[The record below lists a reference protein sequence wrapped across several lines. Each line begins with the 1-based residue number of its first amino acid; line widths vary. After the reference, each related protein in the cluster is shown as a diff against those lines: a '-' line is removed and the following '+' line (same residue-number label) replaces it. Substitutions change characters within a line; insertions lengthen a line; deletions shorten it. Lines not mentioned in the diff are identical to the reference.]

1 MASAHA
7 KAKVSTVKPSNKA
20 ASTRRS
26 DAPQGSSE
34 GSTSESAWGQP
45 HEMDT
50 PSSGDESVE
59 NESNLKLLPLKQ
71 GKPTQD
77 PHPSSSKST
86 DPNPTIDVPEG
97 ERDFSKRIEQFL
109 GADRTP
115 LSDSFDTDLEGDSA
129 RTSLALSDDDW
140 GHPSDKGLLL
150 KNKGE
155 EETKGFNWRSL
166 FRLHSWWNVAGFLII
181 AIIVVWLSIRGLPWS
196 STGAAGSETVSAP
209 YSAILCHC
217 NLSNKYVYSK
227 RFPGTPLP
235 SAEQAPNGRKAML
248 RRRKWS
254 DGCLFLKR

>member
-1 MASAHA
+1 
-7 KAKVSTVKPSNKA
+7 
-20 ASTRRS
+20 
-26 DAPQGSSE
+26 
-34 GSTSESAWGQP
+34 
-45 HEMDT
+45 MDT
-50 PSSGDESVE
+50 QSSGDESVE
-59 NESNLKLLPLKQ
+59 NEANLKLLPLKQ

-86 DPNPTIDVPEG
+86 DPNPTIEVPEG

-150 KNKGE
+150 KTGGE
-155 EETKGFNWRSL
+155 EAKGFNWRAL
-166 FRLHSWWNVAGFLII
+166 FRLHSWWNVAAFLII

-196 STGAAGSETVSAP
+196 STGAAISETVSAP

-217 NLSNKYVYSK
+217 NVSNDYVYSK
-227 RFPGTPLP
+227 RFPGTLLP
-235 SAEQAPNGRKAML
+235 SAEQARNGRKAMS